1 MPATEIRSPAVE
13 RIAFTLEIHPM
24 QLKDFPLSITVAA
37 CVTGAALVANVLA
50 APKERAKSIDL
61 NELQAADAKRFAA
74 ADTDGDGLVS
84 AEEFTTV
91 DLRQFSAGMR
101 IQGDRG
107 GNWQRRAA
115 GDGRRGPDRDA
126 VRQRMEQ
133 RRAALDERLAEHDK
147 RRQEARTRDFETADA
162 DGDGQLSPSEYGDMP
177 ETVRATRQREMF
189 ARLDENDD
197 GVLTPEEFPSM
208 VARLRTLDADG
219 DGLVTRD
226 ELRSD
231 RKR

>member
-1 MPATEIRSPAVE
+1 
-13 RIAFTLEIHPM
+13 M

-50 APKERAKSIDL
+50 APKERARHIDL
-61 NELQAADAKRFAA
+61 SELQAVEEKRFAA

-84 AEEFTTV
+84 AEEFATV
-91 DLRQFSAGMR
+91 DPRQFSAGMR
-101 IQGDRG
+101 IQVDRG
-107 GNWQRRAA
+107 ARQGRAA
-115 GDGRRGPDRDA
+115 GDGRQGPGRDSF
-126 VRQRMEQ
+126 RQRMEQ
-133 RRAALDERLAEHDK
+133 RRAEIEERLAEHEK
-147 RRQEARTRDFETADA
+147 RRQKARTRDFETADT
-162 DGDGQLSPSEYGDMP
+162 DGDGQLSPGEYSDMP

-197 GVLTPEEFPSM
+197 GVLTPEEFPS
-208 VARLRTLDADG
+208 VVDRLRTLDADG

-226 ELRSD
+226 EMRTG

>member
-1 MPATEIRSPAVE
+1 
-13 RIAFTLEIHPM
+13 M

-61 NELQAADAKRFAA
+61 SELQAAEEKRFAA

-84 AEEFTTV
+84 AEEFAAV
-91 DLRQFSAGMR
+91 DLRQLSAGIRM
-101 IQGDRG
+101 QGDRG
-107 GNWQRRAA
+107 NWQGRAA
-115 GDGRRGPDRDA
+115 GDDRRGPGRDA
-126 VRQRMEQ
+126 LRQRLEQ
-133 RRAALDERLAEHDK
+133 RRAEIEERLAEQEK

-162 DGDGQLSPSEYGDMP
+162 DGDGQLSADEYGDMP
-177 ETVRATRQREMF
+177 ATLRATRQRQMF
-189 ARLDENDD
+189 ARLDENGD

-208 VARLRTLDADG
+208 VDRLTTLDADG

-226 ELRSD
+226 EMRTG
-231 RKR
+231 RNR